1 VGTSGE
7 DVAEYVEPTGRPLPA
22 RPSED
27 AYPLGAREPLGIADL
42 PTPEEVFEAPRI
54 GFKQAVTLVIGPS
67 LVALGLSIGSG
78 EWLLAPLAIGTNGWI
93 GIGFVALVSIL
104 LQAFYNMEI
113 GRYVMATGEVPSLG
127 FGRIPPG
134 AYVGTIL
141 AVVLFYLAF
150 ITGGW
155 AAGAGDG
162 LFVLITSDIPGD
174 EDRTESRLLAVLL
187 IAVVFVITLFGRK
200 ISRTL
205 ELVNWVLV
213 VAILL
218 LMLLIDILVVG
229 WSDLGDG
236 LEGMFRPALPPEG
249 TNAADIGAVAGFA
262 AMASGLNYVFMN
274 YYRDKGYGMGSRAG
288 YIPALLGGE
297 KREVAPVGTTFR
309 ETPENAALWKRWW
322 GFLKAEMWL
331 VFVPGALL
339 GILLPGI
346 LISHLAQETGTA
358 PTRETMPTYAAEQLR
373 ATGEGDFFFY
383 LALVIG
389 FLVLFTTQIV
399 VFEMLVRNFVDA
411 VYGSSS
417 RFRALLGGDPRRFYY
432 PFMVLLAI
440 VISVIIFQ
448 ALPTSLVSWA
458 ANMSNLA
465 ALIMPVLL
473 LFLITKLPRPAK
485 AQWWS
490 FLIVAAMVV
499 YFGFFF
505 FNFLVGE
512 LSGGDT
518 DLSFW

>member
-1 VGTSGE
+1 M
-7 DVAEYVEPTGRPLPA
+7 AEYVEPTGRVGGPA
-22 RPSED
+22 EPTGETW
-27 AYPLGAREPLGIADL
+27 PLGAREPLGVADL
-42 PTPEEVFEAPRI
+42 PAPEEVFAAPRI
-54 GFKQAVTLVIGPS
+54 GFRQAVTLVIGPS

-78 EWLLAPLAIGTNGWI
+78 EWLLAPLAIGINGWV

-104 LQAFYNMEI
+104 LQALYNMEI
-113 GRYVMATGEVPSLG
+113 GRYVLATGEVPAIG

-162 LFVLITSDIPGD
+162 LFTLITGDIPGD

-187 IAVVFVITLFGRK
+187 IAIVFVITLFGRK

-213 VAILL
+213 VGILV
-218 LMLLIDILVVG
+218 LMFVIDILIVG

-236 LEGMFRPALPPEG
+236 LEGLFRPALPPEG

-274 YYRDKGYGMGSRAG
+274 YYRDKGYGMGSRTG

-297 KREVAPVGTTFR
+297 KREVAAVGTTFR
-309 ETPENAALWKRWW
+309 ESPENAAMWRRWW

-358 PTRETMPTYAAEQLR
+358 PSRETMPTYAADQLR

-417 RFRALLGGDPRRFYY
+417 RFRSMLGGDPRKFYY
-432 PFMVLLAI
+432 PFMILLAI
-440 VISVIIFQ
+440 VISIIIFQ

-465 ALIMPVLL
+465 ALVMPMLL
-473 LFLITKLPRPAK
+473 MFLISKLPRPARAK
-485 AQWWS
+485 WWS
-490 FLIVAAMVV
+490 YLILIAVMV
-499 YFGFFF
+499 YFGYFFLNF
-505 FNFLVGE
+505 FVGE

>member
-1 VGTSGE
+1 M
-7 DVAEYVEPTGRPLPA
+7 AEYVEPTGRVTEPA
-22 RPSED
+22 RPTGD
-27 AYPLGAREPLGIADL
+27 AWPLGTGEPLGVADL
-42 PTPEEVFEAPRI
+42 PTPEDVFGAPRI

-78 EWLLAPLAIGTNGWI
+78 EWLLAPLAIGINGWV
-93 GIGFVALVSIL
+93 GVGFVAFVSIL
-104 LQAFYNMEI
+104 LQALYNMEI
-113 GRYVMATGEVPSLG
+113 GRYVLATGEVPAIG

-141 AVVLFYLAF
+141 AVALFYLAF

-162 LFVLITSDIPGD
+162 LFVLLTGDIPG
-174 EDRTESRLLAVLL
+174 EGDRTESRLLAVLL

-213 VAILL
+213 VGILL
-218 LMLLIDILVVG
+218 LMLLIDIFVVG

-249 TNAADIGAVAGFA
+249 TDAADIGAVAGFA

-297 KREVAPVGTTFR
+297 KREVAAVGTTFR
-309 ETPENAALWKRWW
+309 ETPENEALWSRWW
-322 GFLKAEMWL
+322 KFLKAEMWL

-346 LISHLAQETGTA
+346 LISHLAQQTGTA
-358 PTRETMPTYAAEQLR
+358 PSRETMPTYAAEQLR

-411 VYGSSS
+411 VYGSSA
-417 RFRALLGGDPRRFYY
+417 RFRRALGGDPRKFYY
-432 PFMVLLAI
+432 PFMILLAV
-440 VISVIIFQ
+440 VISIIIFQ

-465 ALIMPVLL
+465 ALVMPLAL
-473 LFLITKLPRPAK
+473 MYLIGKLPRPARAK
-485 AQWWS
+485 WWS
-490 FLIVAAMVV
+490 YLILVVVMV

-505 FNFLVGE
+505 LNFLVGE